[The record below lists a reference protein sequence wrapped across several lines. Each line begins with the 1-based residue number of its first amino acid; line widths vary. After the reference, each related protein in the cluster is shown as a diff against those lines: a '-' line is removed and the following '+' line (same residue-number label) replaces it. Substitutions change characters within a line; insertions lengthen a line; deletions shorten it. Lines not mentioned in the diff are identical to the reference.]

1 MLGRRECIPS
11 LLVLDL
17 GIRSSG
23 ATARDEM
30 AGLERPR
37 RRPPPDPVAV
47 LRGHRA
53 AVNDACFH
61 PSLPLLFSGAADGE
75 LRAWDTASHRTT
87 SSVWAHAGSAG
98 VYSVAAGAGLGN
110 KIISQGRDGTCKCW
124 AIEEAGLSRK
134 PLFTV
139 KTSTYH
145 FCKMS
150 LVKSSF
156 THATKSGSSCSASD
170 VEPQRVST
178 ENTECQEHDQCTTSN
193 GHNMLA
199 IAGQESSQV
208 ELWDIT
214 SARKIVTLPQTCS
227 ANTTDHP
234 TKKKGLCMAVQAFI
248 PHESAGYIN
257 ILSSYEDG
265 STLWWDV
272 RKPGLPLS
280 SVKYHSESALSIAV
294 DGFCNGGI
302 SGGADDKVVMF
313 TLDHPKGAF
322 ILRKEIELERPGIAG
337 TAIRP
342 DNKIAATAGWDHRIR
357 VYNYNKGNALAV
369 LKYHSASCNAV
380 TFSSDCKLMA
390 SCSADTTVALWDLY
404 PPNPQSKVDIT
415 KTDEASC

>member
-1 MLGRRECIPS
+1 
-11 LLVLDL
+11 
-17 GIRSSG
+17 
-23 ATARDEM
+23 M
-30 AGLERPR
+30 ASLERAR

-75 LRAWDTASHRTT
+75 LRAWDTASHRTA
-87 SSVWAHAGSAG
+87 SSVWAHAGTAG

-124 AIEEAGLSRK
+124 VIEEAGLSRK
-134 PLFTV
+134 PLLTI

-150 LVKSSF
+150 LVKSP
-156 THATKSGSSCSASD
+156 THSAREGSSWPNSD
-170 VEPQRVST
+170 VEPQRVTMEENAESHVVNTT
-178 ENTECQEHDQCTTSN
+178 EGAQEHGEGSTSS
-193 GHNMLA
+193 GQNMMA

-214 SARKIVTLPQTCS
+214 SARKITSLPQSSS
-227 ANTTDHP
+227 ANTKDHP
-234 TKKKGLCMAVQAFI
+234 TKQKGLCMAVQAFI
-248 PHESAGYIN
+248 PYKSAGYVN

-265 STLWWDV
+265 STLWWDI

-280 SVKYHSESALSIAV
+280 SVKYHSESALSITI
-294 DGFCNGGI
+294 DGSCNGGI
-302 SGGADDKVVMF
+302 SGGADDKVVIF
-313 TLDHPKGAF
+313 TLDHQKGVF

-369 LKYHSASCNAV
+369 LKYHSDSCNAV

-390 SCSADTTVALWDLY
+390 SCSTDTTVALWELY
-404 PPNPQSKVDIT
+404 SPKSESKAVIT
-415 KTDEASC
+415 KADEVSC

>member
-1 MLGRRECIPS
+1 
-11 LLVLDL
+11 
-17 GIRSSG
+17 
-23 ATARDEM
+23 M

-37 RRPPPDPVAV
+37 RRPPPEPVAV

-75 LRAWDTASHRTT
+75 LRAWDNASHRTA

-124 AIEEAGLSRK
+124 AIEEPGLSRK

-156 THATKSGSSCSASD
+156 THATKSGSTCSASD
-170 VEPQRVST
+170 VEPQRVSS
-178 ENTECQEHDQCTTSN
+178 ENTECHGVNPTVAPQEHDQCTTSN

-199 IAGQESSQV
+199 IAGEESSQV

-227 ANTTDHP
+227 ANTTNHR

-248 PHESAGYIN
+248 PHESAGYVN

-280 SVKYHSESALSIAV
+280 SVKYHSESALSTAI

-337 TAIRP
+337 IAIRP

-404 PPNPQSKVDIT
+404 PPKPQSRVDM
-415 KTDEASC
+415 ASC

>member
-280 SVKYHSESALSIAV
+280 SVKYHSES
-294 DGFCNGGI
+294 
-302 SGGADDKVVMF
+302 GGADDKVVMF

>member
-1 MLGRRECIPS
+1 
-11 LLVLDL
+11 
-17 GIRSSG
+17 
-23 ATARDEM
+23 M
-30 AGLERPR
+30 AMTVGEKPR

-75 LRAWDTASHRTT
+75 LRAWDTTSHRTV
-87 SSVWAHAGSAG
+87 SSVWAHAGSSG
-98 VYSVAAGAGLGN
+98 VYSVAASAGLGN

-124 AIEEAGLSRK
+124 VIEEAGLSRR

-150 LVKSSF
+150 LMKSPSPI
-156 THATKSGSSCSASD
+156 HAPQSGSSCSTSIL
-170 VEPQRVST
+170 T
-178 ENTECQEHDQCTTSN
+178 GENTESYDVNYTEGLKEHQEGITSN
-193 GHNMLA
+193 GQNMVA

-214 SARKIVTLPQTCS
+214 SARKILCLPQTC

-234 TKKKGLCMAVQAFI
+234 TKQKGLCMAVQAFI
-248 PHESAGYIN
+248 PYESDGYVN

-272 RKPGLPLS
+272 RKPRLPLS
-280 SVKYHSESALSIAV
+280 SVKYHSESALSIAI
-294 DGFCNGGI
+294 DGLCNGGI
-302 SGGADDKVVMF
+302 SGGADNKIVMF
-313 TLDHPKGAF
+313 NLDHPKGAF
-322 ILRKEIELERPGIAG
+322 TLRKEIELERPGIG
-337 TAIRP
+337 DTAIRL

-357 VYNYNKGNALAV
+357 IYNYNKGNALAV

-380 TFSSDCKLMA
+380 TFASDCKLMA
-390 SCSADTTVALWDLY
+390 SCSADTTVALWELY
-404 PPNPQSKVDIT
+404 PPKAPSKADIT
-415 KTDEASC
+415 KG